1 MMNQFSII
9 DVEKTAFD
17 VSKVKV
23 VPTIIVNNNKALS
36 GRDAFAWLQN
46 EIKNQVTGVES
57 FGISSSYTYITSDA
71 PTNSE
76 FSMSSRF
83 VDIDEAPTASAERV
97 PETEKAADL
106 QSAMDRLKL
115 ERERSD

>member
-46 EIKNQVTGVES
+46 EKKIKLRG
-57 FGISSSYTYITSDA
+57 
-71 PTNSE
+71 
-76 FSMSSRF
+76 
-83 VDIDEAPTASAERV
+83 
-97 PETEKAADL
+97 
-106 QSAMDRLKL
+106 
-115 ERERSD
+115 